1 MRLSASFS
9 GTLLKI
15 IAVIRRG
22 YFAPPGC
29 CLERMIAH
37 CRFLHFDDKSLLVND
52 IAQSFVRKII
62 RIRDNTDTDVDT
74 VLGDPIVS
82 DAKTLYEFKPLYE
95 ADILVLIRKS
105 SEKKCNLDPMPIK
118 IVVESI
124 DHLLPVI
131 AKMINSSLL
140 G

>member
-1 MRLSASFS
+1 M
-9 GTLLKI
+9 I
-15 IAVIRRG
+15 I
-22 YFAPPGC
+22 
-29 CLERMIAH
+29 
-37 CRFLHFDDKSLLVND
+37 
-52 IAQSFVRKII
+52 
-62 RIRDNTDTDVDT
+62 IRDNTDTDVDT
-74 VLGDPIVS
+74 VPGDPIVS

-95 ADILVLIRKS
+95 ADILALIRKS
-105 SEKKCNLDPMPIK
+105 SEKTCNQDPMPTK